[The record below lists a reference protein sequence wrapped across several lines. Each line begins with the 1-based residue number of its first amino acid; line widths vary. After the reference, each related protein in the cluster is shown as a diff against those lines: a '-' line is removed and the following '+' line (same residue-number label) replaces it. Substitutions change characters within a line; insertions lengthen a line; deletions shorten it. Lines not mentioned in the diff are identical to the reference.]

1 MKPGPDLFL
10 LSPLAGWRS
19 ARVQGLTPDPASGAL
34 ELSRLPG
41 TARPLVDAAGTFGG
55 LVLPRALAAD
65 PDGNLYIL
73 DAGLPALK
81 RYDPCTETFHT
92 LPCAGGEGDAPR
104 QFRQPNGLARSRFGD
119 LIVADT
125 GNRRVQVFT
134 EKGLALRL
142 VLGPYRVTRPDGQV
156 RLVPVT
162 PVRTTPAIGPACQ
175 PATTLPPDT
184 WEPWDVAADPCGRF
198 FVADRAHGL
207 VHIFNA
213 AGCWQASWD
222 GASADSPALVRPTR
236 LAIDSQRRLYILQKD
251 RDDVTVLDSTGKFVE
266 RIEQPQDV
274 AGRFRP
280 LALAVDEAGNLYL
293 SSRVTRRVHVICRSD
308 PCSARTLPPTSP
320 FPAECT
326 SIAFDPQGNPLL
338 GDARQRCVVR
348 FEPPARYLEEGRW
361 ISQALDS
368 EIHDCTWHRVLL
380 TADVPRGT
388 QIQVDTFT
396 APAWKSAA
404 EISALPESRWQ
415 TRQTHAGSTS
425 PEWDCLI
432 ASPPGR
438 FLWLRL
444 SFRGETTS
452 SPRLTRIR
460 LQGPRVSSLRH
471 LPAAYAEDP
480 AGADFIARFLSIFDT
495 LRGQTTELLDRL
507 AAYFDPRAVPTS
519 ARSSDDFLAWLAS
532 WIGLALDRHWPEAQR
547 RALLQHAH
555 RLYALRGT
563 AAGLRLHL
571 RLYTGLEP
579 HLLEHFRVRR
589 WLELDHGR
597 LGDQS
602 RLFGPAVVRRLQL
615 DEHAAIGSFQLTDTG
630 DPLRDPFHYYAH
642 QFTVF
647 VPVRTTPGDP
657 ERQTILRIVEMAKP
671 AHALA
676 RVEILAPR
684 FQLGCRSVVGLDT
697 LLGRYPS
704 GVRAGDAQL
713 GHDTVLSPSP
723 DEAARPHLRLGT
735 RSRLGSTLLLD

>member
-1 MKPGPDLFL
+1 MKTRPDLFL
-10 LSPLAGWRS
+10 LSPIAGWRS
-19 ARVQGLTPDPASGAL
+19 AHREHLAFDAATGAV
-34 ELSRLPG
+34 ELSHLPG
-41 TARPLVDAAGTFGG
+41 TARRLVDAAGTFGG
-55 LVLPRALAAD
+55 LVLPRALATD

-73 DAGLPALK
+73 DAGIPALK

-92 LPCAGGEGDAPR
+92 LPCAGGEGDQPR

-134 EKGLALRL
+134 QKGLALRL
-142 VLGPYRVTRPDGQV
+142 VLGPYRVTRLDGHV

-162 PVRTTPAIGPACQ
+162 PERAAPNAGPACQ
-175 PATTLPPDT
+175 PTITFPPDT

-207 VHIFNA
+207 IHIFNA
-213 AGCWQASWD
+213 AGCWQASWN
-222 GASADSPALVRPTR
+222 GASADSPPFAHPIR
-236 LAIDSQRRLYILQKD
+236 LAVDPQRRLYVIQEDLD
-251 RDDVTVLDSTGKFVE
+251 FVTVLDPAGKFLE
-266 RIEQPQDV
+266 RIERPTDV
-274 AGRFRP
+274 TGRFQP
-280 LALAVDEAGNLYL
+280 LALAVDETGNLYL

-308 PCSARTLPPTSP
+308 PCSPRTLPPTSP
-320 FPAECT
+320 FPSDCT
-326 SIAFDPQGNPLL
+326 SIAFDPRGNPLL
-338 GDARQRCVVR
+338 ADPRQRCVVR
-348 FEPPARYLEEGRW
+348 LNPPARFEAEGRW
-361 ISQALDS
+361 NTEALDS
-368 EIHDCTWHRVLL
+368 EIHDCAWHRVLL

-388 QIQVDTFT
+388 QIQVHTFT
-396 APAWKSAA
+396 AHAWKSDA
-404 EISALPESRWQ
+404 EVAALPESRWHTGQ
-415 TRQTHAGSTS
+415 IHTGATT

-432 ASPPGR
+432 TSPPGR

-444 SFRGETTS
+444 TFRGETTS
-452 SPRLTRIR
+452 TPRLTRVR
-460 LQGPRVSSLRH
+460 LQGPRVSSLRY
-471 LPAAYAEDP
+471 LPAVYAEDP
-480 AGADFIARFLSIFDT
+480 GSADFLARFLSIFDT

-507 AAYFDPRAVPTS
+507 AGYFDPRAVPTS
-519 ARSSDDFLAWLAS
+519 ARSPDDFLAWLAS

-579 HLLEHFRVRR
+579 RLLEHFRVRR

-615 DEHAAIGSFQLTDTG
+615 DEHAAIGTFQLTDTG

-647 VPVRTTPGDP
+647 VPVRTAPGDP

-671 AHALA
+671 AHTLA

-684 FQLGCRSVVGLDT
+684 FQIGCRSVVGLDT
-697 LLGRYPS
+697 VLGRYPS
-704 GVRAGDAQL
+704 GVRTGDAQL
-713 GHDTVLSPSP
+713 GHDTVLTPSP
-723 DEAARPHLRLGT
+723 DEAARPHVRLGT